1 MSIPTQAALGGLML
15 WKGLEGR
22 GAKEKTKEVVDKTTE
37 AGKRI
42 GTRQDPTSPWNKI

>member
-1 MSIPTQAALGGLML
+1 MGGLLL

-22 GAKEKTKEVVDKTTE
+22 GAKQKTKEVAEE
-37 AGKRI
+37 ALAPGKRI